1 MGSSSDSEA
10 IQFIDSASR
19 HGSIEDLLTILN
31 VQVAFLPNRCTSKT
45 RPLVARS
52 TACIKRRHR
61 KKMKALDLID
71 ENNDASIHLLNVD
84 VLTST
89 NWIIYL

>member
-1 MGSSSDSEA
+1 MSLQSKSLEDKVNIYRMLCRLDHLMGSSSDSEA

-61 KKMKALDLID
+61 KK
-71 ENNDASIHLLNVD
+71 
-84 VLTST
+84 
-89 NWIIYL
+89 